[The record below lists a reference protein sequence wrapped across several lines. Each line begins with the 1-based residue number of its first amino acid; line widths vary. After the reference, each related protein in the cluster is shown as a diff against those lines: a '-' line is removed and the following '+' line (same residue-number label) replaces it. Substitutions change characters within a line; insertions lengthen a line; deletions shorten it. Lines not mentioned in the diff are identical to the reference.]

1 MMFNPDLAASQPL
14 GAYPQTPCM
23 FPTLFLF

>member
-1 MMFNPDLAASQPL
+1 MMLNPSIGASQPL